1 MNWKVVVGGTGVVLF
16 LGVCIYMGGRLVD
29 DPVSKEGGEQSS
41 VSSGSSKTAP
51 SIAKVRK
58 SKTSL
63 AGMQKSVKTSG
74 LQKRP
79 TINVSTNSV
88 IPAAEKKMLDDLQLA
103 LDEEDINKLRLAVP
117 LLAKS
122 ASPDV
127 RSKVVE
133 SLRWF
138 KQKALPELRSMLTDP
153 DPDVARE
160 ASDGWQDAVE
170 EIADETIKGKELVDG
185 MLKMTDVDMLRES
198 IMGFYEMDDGV
209 ALGYVM
215 QLITSG
221 NPAAAAVA
229 REGYEHIAGDPY
241 STPEAG
247 QRFIEEWRKN
257 NPVEGSA
264 P

>member
-1 MNWKVVVGGTGVVLF
+1 MSWKVIVGGTGVVLF
-16 LGVCIYMGGRLVD
+16 LGVCVYMGGRWVD
-29 DPVSKEGGEQSS
+29 EPALKIDVTESS
-41 VSSGSSKTAP
+41 VTSNSSKTAH
-51 SIAKVRK
+51 STAKARK
-58 SKTSL
+58 NKTSL
-63 AGMQKSVKTSG
+63 AGKQKNGKPSG

-79 TINVSTNSV
+79 TVNVSTNSA
-88 IPAAEKKMLDDLQLA
+88 IPATEKKMLNDLQLA
-103 LDEEDINKLRLAVP
+103 LDEEDINKMRLAVP

-127 RSKVVE
+127 RSRVVE
-133 SLRWF
+133 SLRYF
-138 KQKALPELRSMLTDP
+138 KQKALPELRSMLADT

-170 EIADETIKGKELVDG
+170 QIADETIKGQELVDG
-185 MLKMTDVDMLRES
+185 MSRMTDVDTLRES

-257 NPVEGSA
+257 NPVAGST